1 MNSASRLRRCD
12 ASALRVVSR
21 LTERDR
27 SIFRLLRSH
36 RVFTT
41 DQLTDLFFDN
51 VNTAQH
57 RLSVLYQLRLVDRF
71 RPLDGGHVLGPYHY
85 VLDEL
90 GAMVVAAERD
100 DTADLAKVRWR
111 TEQALA
117 IGRSQRLAHQVGVNG
132 FFVALSAAARREP
145 TRMRLVEWW
154 SEARCR
160 ESFGALARPDGLGVW
175 EEAGTSVGFLLEYDR
190 STEPLSRLADKLPGY
205 EKLRLALDNDFY
217 RLIFVFRSERRE
229 AGARAALAQ
238 SPVPT
243 ATAALLPAQ
252 PPCDAVWAP
261 NGQGGNRLRLI
272 DLATAHRPKTAL
284 VG

>member
-1 MNSASRLRRCD
+1 LSSTSRLRRGE

-27 SIFRLLRSH
+27 SILRLLRSH

-41 DQLTDLFFDN
+41 DQLTDLAFDN

-57 RLSVLYQLRLVDRF
+57 RLSVLHRLRLVDRF
-71 RPLDGGHVLGPYHY
+71 RPLDGGHVLGSYHY

-100 DTADLAKVRWR
+100 DTADLTRLHWR

-117 IGRSQRLAHQVGVNG
+117 IGGSQRLAHQVGVNG
-132 FFVALSAAARREP
+132 FFVALAAAARRQP
-145 TRMRLVEWW
+145 TRMRLAEWW

-175 EEAGTSVGFLLEYDR
+175 EEGGARVGFLLEYDR
-190 STEPLSRLADKLPGY
+190 STEPLSRLVGKLSGY
-205 EKLRLALDNDFY
+205 QKLRLALDQDFY
-217 RLIFVFRSERRE
+217 WLLLVFRSERRE
-229 AGARAALAQ
+229 AGARTALADA
-238 SPVPT
+238 PVPV
-243 ATAALLPAQ
+243 ATAALRPTQA
-252 PPCDAVWAP
+252 PCDAVWWPIGSARPPVRLARLVAP
-261 NGQGGNRLRLI
+261 NSPAVTRM
-272 DLATAHRPKTAL
+272 
-284 VG
+284 

>member
-1 MNSASRLRRCD
+1 LNSASRLPRGE
-12 ASALRVVSR
+12 ASALRLVSR

-27 SIFRLLRSH
+27 SILRLLRSH

-41 DQLTDLFFDN
+41 EQLTHLFFDS

-85 VLDEL
+85 VLDEF

-100 DTADLAKVRWR
+100 DTADLAQVRWR

-132 FFVALSAAARREP
+132 FFVGLSAAARRAP
-145 TRMRLVEWW
+145 ARMRLVEWW
-154 SEARCR
+154 SETRCR

-175 EEAGTSVGFLLEYDR
+175 EEDGTRIGFLLEYDR

-217 RLIFVFRSERRE
+217 WLIFVFRSERRE
-229 AGARAALAQ
+229 AGARAALANA
-238 SPVPT
+238 PVPV
-243 ATAALLPAQ
+243 ATAALRPTQ
-252 PPCDAVWAP
+252 PPCGAIWAP
-261 NGQGGNRLRLI
+261 IGQSGERLRLI
-272 DLATAHRPKTAL
+272 DLATPHRPSTAR
-284 VG
+284 VR